1 MPEQTTCATNTLQLL
16 HAHVGSNPVTETKE
30 QNGETALAERTPVA
44 AAAPYDSALEAE
56 EVARGSQEDWSQQ
69 PAEVQAQD
77 AETQGDAVPAAS
89 SQVYMKMPEK
99 VRARSRSSEAAP
111 KPSGVCVFVRMPNDV
126 RRKRALSRESGH
138 NGVGSKP
145 EESDMLYDTGKAVPP
160 TAEEG
165 RDTPEV
171 QPAEVQQAEVQPAE
185 PHDDNSAVQLNSER
199 TADGYPATEAS
210 PATERVVEPDVNT
223 EANSAELVGGATTA
237 EMEAQEN
244 TSAAIATKAKDDA
257 APVEGGDARIE
268 MKNDKEKA
276 RCCTVM

>member
-56 EVARGSQEDWSQQ
+56 EVARGSQEDWRQQ
-69 PAEVQAQD
+69 PAEAQAQD
-77 AETQGDAVPAAS
+77 AETQGDAVPAAP
-89 SQVYMKMPEK
+89 SQVYIKMPEK

-145 EESDMLYDTGKAVPP
+145 EESDMLYDTGKTVPP

-165 RDTPEV
+165 LDTP
-171 QPAEVQQAEVQPAE
+171 EVQPAE

-268 MKNDKEKA
+268 IKNDKEKA

>member
-1 MPEQTTCATNTLQLL
+1 MPEQTACATNTLQLL
-16 HAHVGSNPVTETKE
+16 HAHVESNLVTETE
-30 QNGETALAERTPVA
+30 QNGEAALAERTPVA
-44 AAAPYDSALEAE
+44 ATAPYDSALETE
-56 EVARGSQEDWSQQ
+56 EVARGSQGAWRQQ
-69 PAEVQAQD
+69 PAETQAQD
-77 AETQGDAVPAAS
+77 AETQRHAVSAVS

-145 EESDMLYDTGKAVPP
+145 EESNMLYAAGKAVPP
-160 TAEEG
+160 VAEEG
-165 RDTPEV
+165 RATPELR
-171 QPAEVQQAEVQPAE
+171 PAE
-185 PHDDNSAVQLNSER
+185 PHNDNSAVQSNSER
-199 TADGYPATEAS
+199 AADGCPATEAS
-210 PATERVVEPDVNT
+210 PVTERVVEQDVNT
-223 EANSAELVGGATTA
+223 EANGAELVGGATTA

-244 TSAAIATKAKDDA
+244 TSAAVATKPKDDA
-257 APVEGGDARIE
+257 APVEGGEVRIA

>member
-16 HAHVGSNPVTETKE
+16 HAHVESNPVTETKE
-30 QNGETALAERTPVA
+30 QNGEAALAERTPVT
-44 AAAPYDSALEAE
+44 AAAPYDSALETE
-56 EVARGSQEDWSQQ
+56 EVARGSQEAWRQQ
-69 PAEVQAQD
+69 PAEAQAQD

-126 RRKRALSRESGH
+126 RRRRALSRESGH

-145 EESDMLYDTGKAVPP
+145 EESDMLYATGKAVPP
-160 TAEEG
+160 AAEEG
-165 RDTPEV
+165 RATPEL
-171 QPAEVQQAEVQPAE
+171 QPAE
-185 PHDDNSAVQLNSER
+185 PHGVNSAVQPNSER

-210 PATERVVEPDVNT
+210 PATKRVVELNANK

-237 EMEAQEN
+237 EMEAQN
-244 TSAAIATKAKDDA
+244 SSAAVATKAKDDA
-257 APVEGGDARIE
+257 APVEGGDTRIE